1 MAKAQNK
8 PVIIDYFDVVDVPDQ
23 LNQLQKWVNGFGDEF
38 VDVFEQIIP
47 HPFCVDIRVKTLEGT
62 SYQIST
68 DDVIIRGVKGEYY
81 PCKRDIFLQT
91 YDILAD

>member
-1 MAKAQNK
+1 MAKAKKK
-8 PVIIDYFDVVDVPDQ
+8 PAIIDYFDVVDVPDQ
-23 LNQLQKWVNGFGDEF
+23 LEQIRKFVNGFGDDF
-38 VDVFEQIIP
+38 RDVFELTT
-47 HPFCVDIRVKTLEGT
+47 HPLHVDIRVKTLEGT

-91 YDILAD
+91 YDILED

>member
-1 MAKAQNK
+1 MAKAQKK
-8 PVIIDYFDVVDVPDQ
+8 PVIIDYFDVVAPFRPIDLDR
-23 LNQLQKWVNGFGDEF
+23 WVSSFGDTF
-38 VDVFEQIIP
+38 IDFFEIIP
-47 HPFCVDIRVKTLEGT
+47 IPGDVDIRVKTLEGT

-91 YDILAD
+91 YDVLEA

>member
-1 MAKAQNK
+1 MAKAQKK
-8 PVIIDYFDVVDVPDQ
+8 PVIIDYFDVVDFP
-23 LNQLQKWVNGFGDEF
+23 NQLEQIRKWVNGFGDDF
-38 VDVFEQIIP
+38 RDVFQLTP
-47 HPFCVDIRVKTLEGT
+47 HPFCLDLRVNTLEGT

-91 YDILAD
+91 YDILED